1 MKLSELKSVVKTAVR
16 EAIQEELKDIL
27 LEAVRSPKQVV
38 REVASP
44 TYPTSQPLPPG
55 PMNPV
60 AQTNLPETDKLKL
73 RENMMNVLDGM
84 RPGASGTMSATSQ
97 DVPMQVGAGMDTT
110 SANGALP
117 SGNVSMDQIMGI
129 MQSK

>member
-1 MKLSELKSVVKTAVR
+1 
-16 EAIQEELKDIL
+16 
-27 LEAVRSPKQVV
+27 
-38 REVASP
+38 
-44 TYPTSQPLPPG
+44 
-55 PMNPV
+55 
-60 AQTNLPETDKLKL
+60 
-73 RENMMNVLDGM
+73 MMGVLDGM

-110 SANGALP
+110 SANGSLP